1 MNRTKQIKKIN
12 KAKTHQDVEDIIR
25 VMKKNKKQVNT
36 HEKHIGSGQE
46 ISSEEMRIRKAICKS
61 CEIKM
66 NACRNVKLG
75 LISVC
80 AINNIKYRLKVI
92 RSRYREIKRRED

>member
-1 MNRTKQIKKIN
+1 MKQTKKQDKIKNN
-12 KAKTHQDVEDIIR
+12 KSHQDVEDIVR
-25 VMKKNKKQVNT
+25 VIKKQINT
-36 HEKHIGSGQE
+36 HVGSGKE
-46 ISSEEMRIRKAICKS
+46 IASEEMRIRKAICKS

-80 AINNIKYRLKVI
+80 AINNIKYRLEVI
-92 RSRYREIKRRED
+92 RSHYREIKRRED